1 MQTMM
6 WWGTAVTAKAQ
17 VTVYAYGLLRENI
30 MGQATK
36 EESVANRLQVRQK
49 ATAAGGVPSGLN
61 SNNGLNLLPARLV
74 HRLH

>member
-1 MQTMM
+1 MM
-6 WWGTAVTAKAQ
+6 WWGALVTAKAQ
-17 VTVYAYGLLRENI
+17 VTVYAYDFLCENI

-36 EESVANRLQVRQK
+36 EESIANRLQVRQK

-61 SNNGLNLLPARLV
+61 SNDGLNLLPARHV